1 MNDNESLSH
10 HGIKGQKW
18 GVRRTPEQLGHHK
31 VFKKSNGGI
40 YNSED
45 VVFISGKVKFDE
57 PIPNKVKDELNRV
70 ISAKSKII
78 IGDAPGADT
87 RVQDYLSDSGYKNVT
102 VYTTDDAVR
111 NNVGNW
117 NVRKISGNG
126 KETEREVRAQKDIAM
141 SNKSTK
147 GIVISS
153 DDDRIDS
160 ATSLNVKRLLN
171 SGKSIQFYD
180 YKQDELRANNT
191 DIKHNAVA
199 EELKSYLGCSD
210 DEPKLAHYGMPRRSG
225 RYPWGSGDNPYQHG
239 EDFISRIDALKK
251 DGWTETPENIK
262 SAFGL
267 TTTQYRTQKALAKDE
282 RRMYRVNMAKSLKE
296 DGLGATEIGKKM
308 GISESTVRSLLDQ
321 KSEVRMKAARETA
334 VFIKDQV
341 DKKGMIDVGTGVEKE
356 LGISKE
362 KLNQALAIL
371 DAEGYHTFGGRVPQ
385 ATNPNQMTTIKV
397 ICPPGTPYKVNDKGN
412 KVSSAI
418 YDYDNIHSLKDY
430 VSHDGGETFDKK
442 YTYPASM
449 DSKRLMIRYNE
460 DGGIEKDGVV
470 ELRRNVPDLSL
481 GESRYSQVRILVDG
495 THYIKG
501 MAVYSDNMPD
511 GVDVIFNTNKHKGT
525 PMTKVLKEIKADPD
539 NPFGSTIKD
548 AELGGQYWY
557 TDSKTGKKK
566 LGLINKRADEGDW
579 TEWKDALPAQ
589 FLSKQTYKLAE
600 KQLGIA
606 IADKKAEYDEIC
618 SLTNPTVKKYLL
630 NKFADEC
637 DSAAVHLQAAALP
650 GQKYHVILPIN
661 SLKET
666 EVYAPGYKDGSKLA
680 LIRYPHGGTFEIPIL
695 TVNNKNKDG
704 SNIIGKTSIDAIGIN
719 HKVAERLSGA
729 DFDGDTVMCI
739 PTHDRAGKVKINSTP
754 KLKDLE
760 GFDSKDYAYTEE
772 EIKSGKARIMRN
784 TQTEMGKISNLITDM
799 TLRGANEKELARAVK
814 HSMVVIDAE
823 KHKLNY
829 KQSEIDNNIAAL
841 KKEYQTYTD
850 KNGKRHTGGA
860 STLISR
866 AKGEEPVLKRQGTPH
881 INIKGDPL
889 YDPTKPEGS
898 LVYKLADDLEYQK
911 PKVNRR
917 TGEVTM
923 VTKYRTQPS
932 TQMAETSDARTLIS
946 DLDTPMERLYAN
958 YANEMKS
965 LANKSRITMVDTG
978 KIAYSKTAKAEYEQE
993 VKSLKSK
1000 LDNALLNAPRERM
1013 AQLKATAEVNAKRQS
1028 AKAAGKELKKEE
1040 IKKASQQA
1048 ITKYRQEVGSIKR
1061 SDRSIKITDRE
1072 WEAIQ
1077 KGAISENVLKKILE
1091 NTDVDNLRERATP
1104 RAKSTLS
1111 SAKVAQIKALSSSYT
1126 IQQIADKFGISTSTV
1141 SKYLKGAN

>member
-31 VFKKSNGGI
+31 VFKKSNGGT

-102 VYTTDDAVR
+102 VYTTDDTVR

-153 DDDRIDS
+153 DDDLIDS

-180 YKQDELRANNT
+180 YKQDELRANDT
-191 DIKHNAVA
+191 DIKHNVVA

-282 RRMYRVNMAKSLKE
+282 RRMYQVNMAKSLKE

-308 GISESTVRSLLDQ
+308 GLPESTVRSLLNQ
-321 KSEVRMKAARETA
+321 KSEARMKAARETA
-334 VFIKDQV
+334 SFIKDQI
-341 DKKGMIDVGTGVEKE
+341 DKKGMVDVGTGVEKE
-356 LGISKE
+356 LNISKE

-371 DAEGYHTFGGRVPQ
+371 ESEGYPVYGGRVPQ
-385 ATNPNQMTTIKV
+385 ATNSNQMTTIKV
-397 ICPPGTPYKVNDKGN
+397 ACPPGTQHKD
-412 KVSSAI
+412 I
-418 YDYDNIHSLKDY
+418 YNYANIHSLNDY
-430 VSHDGGETFDKK
+430 ITRDGGETFEKK
-442 YTYPASM
+442 FTYPSSM
-449 DSKRLMIRYNE
+449 DSKRLMIRYKE
-460 DGGIEKDGVV
+460 DGGIEKDGVI

-495 THYIKG
+495 THYLKG
-501 MAVYSDNMPD
+501 MAVYSDDMPD
-511 GVDVIFNTNKHKGT
+511 GVDVIFNTNKKKGT
-525 PMTKVLKEIKADPD
+525 PALGPKDNTVLKRIKDDPD
-539 NPFGSTIKD
+539 NPFGSAIKD

-557 TDSKTGKKK
+557 DPKTGKRVSGSDSNPNKK
-566 LGLINKRADEGDW
+566 LGLINKRSDEGDW
-579 TEWKDALPAQ
+579 TEWKDALPSQ
-589 FLSKQTYKLAE
+589 FLSKQSLQMAK

-606 IADKKAEYDEIC
+606 IADKQAEYDELC

-650 GQKYHVILPIN
+650 GQKYHVILPIT
-661 SLKET
+661 SLKEN

-695 TVNNKNKDG
+695 TVNNKNADG
-704 SNIIGKTSIDAIGIN
+704 VKIIGKTSIDAVGIN
-719 HKVAERLSGA
+719 SKVAERLSGA

-739 PTHDRAGKVKINSTP
+739 PTHDRSGKVKITSTP
-754 KLKDLE
+754 PLKGLE
-760 GFDSKDYAYTEE
+760 GFDSKDYAYSYDD
-772 EIKSGKARIMRN
+772 IISGKARIMRN

-799 TLRGANEKELARAVK
+799 TLKGATQDELAAAVR

-829 KQSEIDNNIAAL
+829 KQSEIDNNISAL
-841 KKEYQTYTD
+841 KKKYQ
-850 KNGKRHTGGA
+850 NGGGA

-866 AKGEEPVLKRQGTPH
+866 SKGETPVLKRQGTPH

-898 LVYKLADDLEYQK
+898 LVYKTADDLEYQVS
-911 PKVNRR
+911 KVNRR
-917 TGEVTM
+917 TGEVTT
-923 VTKYRTQPS
+923 VTKYRTQKS
-932 TQMAETSDARTLIS
+932 TRMAETSDARTLIS
-946 DLDTPMERLYAN
+946 DADTPMERAYAEYAN
-958 YANEMKS
+958 KMKS
-965 LANKSRITMVDTG
+965 LANQSRLEMVNTG
-978 KIAYSKTAKAEYEQE
+978 KIAYSKTAKAEYEPE
-993 VKSLKSK
+993 VKSLKKK

-1013 AQLKATAEVNAKRQS
+1013 AQLKTTAEVNAKKQN
-1028 AKAAGKELKKEE
+1028 AKASGKELTKDE

-1048 ITKYRQEVGSIKR
+1048 VTKYRQEVGSIKR

-1104 RAKSTLS
+1104 RSKSTLS
-1111 SAKVAQIKALSSSYT
+1111 SAKIAQIKALSSSYT